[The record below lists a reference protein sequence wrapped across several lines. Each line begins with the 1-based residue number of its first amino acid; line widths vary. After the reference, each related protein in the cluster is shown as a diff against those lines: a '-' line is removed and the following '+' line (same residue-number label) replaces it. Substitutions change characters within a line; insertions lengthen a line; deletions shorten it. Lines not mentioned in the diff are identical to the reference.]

1 MTTAMIVAIRDQ
13 VALSRIDLHWQRNI
27 HHVEGCPL
35 MILAGKPEAHRMKL
49 LIHGAD
55 YILQALL
62 LERYPAVMAL
72 LEVSV
77 KGVLEGS
84 GAVKDNLM
92 DVHSALFQDFLQFVI
107 CQAIFG
113 LISDN
118 FGC

>member
-1 MTTAMIVAIRDQ
+1 
-13 VALSRIDLHWQRNI
+13 
-27 HHVEGCPL
+27 
-35 MILAGKPEAHRMKL
+35 MILAGKPEALRTEL

-55 YILQALL
+55 YILQAFL
-62 LERYPAVMAL
+62 LERYPAVMTL
-72 LEVSV
+72 LEVSI

-84 GAVKDNLM
+84 GAVKNHLF

>member
-1 MTTAMIVAIRDQ
+1 
-13 VALSRIDLHWQRNI
+13 
-27 HHVEGCPL
+27 
-35 MILAGKPEAHRMKL
+35 MILAGKPEALRMKL

-84 GAVKDNLM
+84 GAVKDNLI
-92 DVHSALFQDFLQFVI
+92 DVHSAFLKDFLQFVVG
-107 CQAIFG
+107 QAIFG
-113 LISDN
+113 LVRDN